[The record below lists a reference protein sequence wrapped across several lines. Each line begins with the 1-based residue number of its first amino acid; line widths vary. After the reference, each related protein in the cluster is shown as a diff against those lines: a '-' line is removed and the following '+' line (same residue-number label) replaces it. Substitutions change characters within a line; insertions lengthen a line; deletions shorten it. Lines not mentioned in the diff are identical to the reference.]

1 MGNGIALAH
10 KPEVTPPPFCDI
22 QFDPM
27 MGFPEGRKERVMIAT
42 EEEMVAAK
50 LPYEQRDYC
59 AHLAIKL
66 LQCRKEVWPWAYKCQ
81 PERHEYLTCE
91 YEDYILRMKEY
102 ERERRLMERRERI
115 KKKQEREG

>member
-10 KPEVTPPPFCDI
+10 KPEVTPPPFCQP
-22 QFDPM
+22 QFDPLK
-27 MGFPEGRKERVMIAT
+27 GFPEGRKERSKIFFLKNDFLLTQFCLSFLEMIAT

-66 LQCRKEVWPWAYKCQ
+66 LQCRKEVWPWAWKCQ
-81 PERHEYLTCE
+81 PEKHEYLNCQYDE
-91 YEDYILRMKEY
+91 
-102 ERERRLMERRERI
+102 
-115 KKKQEREG
+115 